1 MDGSLKMEVAW
12 FDAEKWEKEYLKDKA
27 SKLDIEF
34 FEKSLTPETV
44 EKAMDFDAVTV
55 FVDSRVNREV
65 MESLD
70 ADLVA
75 CRSTGYDH
83 VAIEAAKENEIDV
96 CNVPQYGSSTV
107 AEHTFG
113 LMLSLSRKIYDAIR
127 KVEDGSFDH
136 EGLRGTDLHG
146 KKLGVIGT
154 GSIGQNVIQVAKGF
168 GMDVVAYDPYGKE
181 ELEDKLGF
189 MYVSLEDLL
198 TQSDVVTLHCPLT
211 DSNRHM
217 LSEEEFDRME
227 DTLLINTARGGLIDT
242 EALITA
248 LENDSVSAAGL
259 DVLEEECYMDEDI
272 EVMGDLGDE
281 CDLELILEDHILM
294 ERDDVLVTPH
304 NAFNSVEA
312 MHRIADATLDNLRN
326 RENRI

>member
-44 EKAMDFDAVTV
+44 ERAMDFDAVTV

>member
-1 MDGSLKMEVAW
+1 MEVAW

>member
-1 MDGSLKMEVAW
+1 MDGALKMKVAW
-12 FDAEKWEKEYLKDKA
+12 FDAEKWEKEYLEGRA
-27 SKLDIEF
+27 SELDIEF
-34 FEKSLTPETV
+34 FDQSLTPETV
-44 EKAMDFDAVTV
+44 EKAEGFDVVTV
-55 FVDSRVNREV
+55 FVDSRVNRDVIEG
-65 MESLD
+65 LD

-83 VAIEAAKENEIDV
+83 VDIEAAEEKDIDV
-96 CNVPQYGSSTV
+96 CNVPQYGGSTV

-127 KVEDGSFDH
+127 KVDEGSFDH

-154 GSIGQNVIQVAKGF
+154 GAIGQNVIQVAKGF
-168 GMDVVAYDPYGKE
+168 GMEVIAYDPYGKE
-181 ELEDKLGF
+181 ELEEELGF

-198 TQSDVVTLHCPLT
+198 TQSDIVTLHCPLT
-211 DSNRHM
+211 DDNRHM
-217 LSEEEFDRME
+217 LSEDEFELME
-227 DTLLINTARGGLIDT
+227 DTLLVNTARGGLIDT
-242 EALITA
+242 EALINA

-259 DVLEEECYMDEDI
+259 DVLEEECYMEEDI

-281 CDLELILEDHILM
+281 CDLELILEDHMLM

-312 MHRIADATLDNLRN
+312 MHRIADTTLENLIN
-326 RENRI
+326 RENRV

>member
-44 EKAMDFDAVTV
+44 EKAEGFDAVTV

-83 VAIEAAKENEIDV
+83 VAIDAAKENEIDV

-198 TQSDVVTLHCPLT
+198 TQSDIVTLHCPLT
-211 DSNRHM
+211 ESNRHM

-248 LENDSVSAAGL
+248 LENNSVSAAGL

-312 MHRIADATLDNLRN
+312 MHRIAEATLDNLIN

>member
-1 MDGSLKMEVAW
+1 MDGTLTMEVAW
-12 FDAEKWEKEYLKDKA
+12 FDAENWEKEYLEDRT
-27 SKLDIEF
+27 SELEIEF
-34 FEKSLTPETV
+34 FEESLTPETV
-44 EKAMDFDAVTV
+44 GKAEGFDAVAV
-55 FVDSRVNREV
+55 FVDSRVDEEV
-65 MESLD
+65 IEGVD

-83 VAIEAAKENEIDV
+83 VDVESAEREGVDV
-96 CNVPQYGSSTV
+96 CNVPQYGGSTV

-113 LMLSLSRKIYDAIR
+113 LMLCLSRKIYDAIK

-154 GSIGQNVIQVAKGF
+154 GAIGQNVIQVAKGF
-168 GMDVVAYDPYGKE
+168 GMDVVAYDPYGDEDLE
-181 ELEDKLGF
+181 EELGF

-198 TQSDVVTLHCPLT
+198 SHSDIVTLHCPLT
-211 DSNRHM
+211 DENRHM
-217 LSEEEFDRME
+217 LSDEEFEIME
-227 DTLLINTARGGLIDT
+227 DVMLINTARGGLVDT
-242 EALITA
+242 EALIEA
-248 LENDSVSAAGL
+248 LEDDSVSAAGL
-259 DVLEEECYMDEDI
+259 DVLEEECYIEEDI
-272 EVMGDLGDE
+272 EVMSSLDDE

-312 MHRIADATLDNLRN
+312 MHRIADTTLDNLRK
-326 RENRI
+326 RENRV

>member
-227 DTLLINTARGGLIDT
+227 DILLINTARGGLIDT

-312 MHRIADATLDNLRN
+312 MHRIADATLDNLSN
-326 RENRI
+326 RENSI

>member
-83 VAIEAAKENEIDV
+83 VAIDAAKENEIDV

-154 GSIGQNVIQVAKGF
+154 GSIGQNVIKVAKGF